1 MLLLASSCPWTR
13 THHACPDPRS
23 TQVRQGILGARKPPG
38 YTGGGNARCISIPL
52 AVDLGGAR
60 SAEWQ

>member
-1 MLLLASSCPWTR
+1 MPPGCPCTP
-13 THHACPDPRS
+13 HMPVCA
-23 TQVRQGILGARKPPG
+23 QVRQGIQAARKPPG

-52 AVDLGGAR
+52 AVDLGGTR